1 MFDFE
6 KISLEQLERAMQQ
19 EKEEKNEYR
28 GGERG
33 TYKSVI
39 KQGHIKQLENEKKEE
54 GSLR

>member
-6 KISLEQLERAMQQ
+6 KISLEQLERAMLQ
-19 EKEEKNEYR
+19 ERE
-28 GGERG
+28 GEG

-39 KQGHIKQLENEKKEE
+39 KQGHINSWRAEE